1 MSKKE
6 KEEIVV
12 KESKISLKSFV
23 VIFLFVYAFLQ
34 LGFTGLYTYT
44 TWGVLFTCL
53 MYFSIFTVMT
63 LTYVFFKFRK
73 NTLTEKEIKDV
84 LKRMFKYVT
93 VIIVVFSVC
102 ILGKYL
108 YTMFGIKSEKENFN
122 LNDKKV
128 VAESKIENIVDT
140 NNVEADSSSDPLN
153 MLANMT
159 TYNDMVTELDN
170 VYTGMKTKFP
180 AYLGFRILTDCIDVL
195 ITAGVIFIASEKTI
209 VKIKLKEDKEN
220 KENKKEVKET
230 KEK

>member
-1 MSKKE
+1 MSRKE
-6 KEEIVV
+6 NEEV
-12 KESKISLKSFV
+12 KEGKIGLKLYV
-23 VIFLFVYAFLQ
+23 VIFLLVYAFLQ

-73 NTLTEKEIKDV
+73 NTLSKNEIRDV
-84 LKRMFKYVT
+84 LKRMVKYVT
-93 VIIVVFSVC
+93 IIIVIFSVI

-108 YTMFGIKSEKENFN
+108 YTMFGIKYEKENFSLSDN
-122 LNDKKV
+122 KA
-128 VAESKIENIVDT
+128 VAESKIENIVD
-140 NNVEADSSSDPLN
+140 NNDDEDDYSSDALN
-153 MLANMT
+153 MLVNMT

-195 ITAGVIFIASEKTI
+195 ITAGVIFIASEKVI
-209 VKIKLKEDKEN
+209 VKIKLKEE
-220 KENKKEVKET
+220 KKEVEEP